1 MKRREFIQAVMAFLF
16 AGTELFPASTF
27 DAVEATGENPYT
39 LTKRALEAFGFRKYI
54 SRADVVLVK
63 PNIGWDRRP
72 EQAANTN
79 PDVVKAI
86 VEEAYNAGARKVLVF
101 DNPCNHPRRTYIR
114 SGIAR
119 AASSA
124 GAKVIFLRDSDL
136 KEIDLKGEFLKR
148 WKVYKQALEVDKIIN
163 VPIVKHHS
171 LARAT
176 LGMKNLMGLIGGNRG
191 YLHRRINTAVV
202 DLAEFF
208 KPTITIIDAYRVL
221 VAHGPQG
228 GNLSDVRLQKKLLVT
243 SNITGADVWGA
254 ALLGLTEKDLPCIE
268 EAEKRGLGSKNLRIK
283 KIRA

>member
-27 DAVEATGENPYT
+27 DAVEATGENPYS
-39 LTKRALEAFGFRKYI
+39 LTKKALEAFGFNKYI
-54 SRADVVLVK
+54 SRGDIVLVK
-63 PNIGWDRRP
+63 PNIGWDRKP
-72 EQAANTN
+72 QQAANTN
-79 PDVVKAI
+79 PDVIRAI
-86 VEEAYNAGARKVLVF
+86 VEETYNAGAKKVLVF

-114 SGIAR
+114 SGIAK

-136 KEIDLKGEFLKR
+136 KQVNLKGEFIKN

-171 LARAT
+171 LAKAT

-191 YLHRRINTAVV
+191 YLHRKINVAIV

-208 KPTITIIDAYRVL
+208 KPTLTVIDAYRVL
-221 VAHGPQG
+221 TAHGPQG
-228 GNLSDVRLQKKLLVT
+228 GNLKDVRLEKRLLVT
-243 SNITGADVWGA
+243 TNIAGADVWGA
-254 ALLGLTEKDLPCIE
+254 KVLGLTEKDLPCIE
-268 EAEKRGLGSKNLRIK
+268 EAVSRGLGSKALKIK
-283 KIRA
+283 RVKA